1 VTGLEHALSKRR
13 CYTAKTGISTQRFR
27 QLALQ
32 TDIPQE
38 VSTEYPMS
46 GSEGIWMQDEYVL
59 LSAVDIIHP
68 TWNHLLSRCK
78 DLAGA
83 GTLGQISG

>member
-1 VTGLEHALSKRR
+1 
-13 CYTAKTGISTQRFR
+13 
-27 QLALQ
+27 
-32 TDIPQE
+32 
-38 VSTEYPMS
+38 MS

-59 LSAVDIIHP
+59 LLAVDIIHP
-68 TWNHLLSRCK
+68 TWNYLLSRCK